1 MKMYTEVLGNMLT
14 DSAWTE
20 KLRHA
25 TIEYLNLDQWTAQ
38 KSRFIA
44 KSNEGT
50 EYGVALKRHSQ
61 VENGDIL
68 EYDAENNRAVTIRIE
83 LKPVLIIDLQKI
95 AARNPED
102 IIRRSVELG
111 HAIGNQHWPAIV
123 KGSKVF
129 VPLTVDKKVMLSVMD
144 THHFEDVTYD
154 FQPAQEIIPFLAPHE
169 IRQLFGGASQDL
181 PHVHEHTHTGDIHH
195 HPHPHGDGISHTHT
209 HLHTNEAMQ
218 NHAHEHTSDKIT
230 HDL

>member
-1 MKMYTEVLGNMLT
+1 MKMYTEVLGNMLN
-14 DSAWTE
+14 DSTWAE
-20 KLRHA
+20 KLKNA
-25 TIEYLNLDQWTAQ
+25 THEYLNLDQWTAQ

-68 EYDAENNRAVTIRIE
+68 EYDAEHNRAVILRIE
-83 LKPVLIIDLQKI
+83 LKPVLIVDLQKI
-95 AARNPED
+95 AGEKPEE

-123 KGSKVF
+123 KGTKVY
-129 VPLTVDKKVMLSVMD
+129 VPLTVDKKVMQSVMD
-144 THHFEDVTYD
+144 THHFEDVTYE
-154 FQPAQEIIPFLAPHE
+154 FQPGQEIIPFLAPHE

-181 PHVHEHTHTGDIHH
+181 PHIHEHTHGMYYHE
-195 HPHPHGDGISHTHT
+195 HPHSDGTFHEHEHSHSDDS
-209 HLHTNEAMQ
+209 MQ
-218 NHAHEHTSDKIT
+218 NHEHYHVNGEIS
-230 HDL
+230 HPH

>member
-1 MKMYTEVLGNMLT
+1 MKMYTEILGNIFT
-14 DSAWTE
+14 DSHWAE
-20 KLRHA
+20 KLKNA
-25 TIEYLNLDQWTAQ
+25 TVEYLDLDQWTAQ

-44 KSNEGT
+44 KSSEGT

-61 VENGDIL
+61 IENGDIL
-68 EYDAENNRAVTIRIE
+68 EYDTEKNKAVAIRIE

-95 AARNPED
+95 AGQNPDE

-123 KGSKVF
+123 KGTKVY

-144 THHFEDVTYD
+144 THHFEDVSYE

-169 IRQLFGGASQDL
+169 IRKLFGGASQDL
-181 PHVHEHTHTGDIHH
+181 SHIHGDVHTHSEGMHHAKHNHEHTPVNDTLYHH
-195 HPHPHGDGISHTHT
+195 H
-209 HLHTNEAMQ
+209 N
-218 NHAHEHTSDKIT
+218 
-230 HDL
+230 